1 MRTAPFL
8 QHSHAFL
15 RGTIAKLSFR
25 EEQLQGPGTNNT
37 RLRLFRGDGGRKRR
51 APIQRWRTRCGTT
64 CIRDYRDNI
73 PDSGPLCEKASDA
86 GCTDGMAATPRRKKK
101 GLKRRKETPR
111 KRTDGWNRISSRE
124 NIFRDNSEMTG
135 SSIEVSFEEYF

>member
-51 APIQRWRTRCGTT
+51 APIQRWRTRVEPRAYEIIGTISPT
-64 CIRDYRDNI
+64 RGHCAKKRATRDAPTGWRRQE
-73 PDSGPLCEKASDA
+73 EKK
-86 GCTDGMAATPRRKKK
+86 RIKKAK
-101 GLKRRKETPR
+101 GTPR